1 ETITLSVNGV
11 VTVQEEVTLGAGES
25 KTLTF
30 EVTKDEPG
38 TYTIDVNGVSKTL
51 TVKEEVK
58 PTETA
63 TATPTPT
70 PTQPGFEAV
79 FAIVGLLAVAYLVL
93 RQREE

>member
-1 ETITLSVNGV
+1 
-11 VTVQEEVTLGAGES
+11 AGES
-25 KTLTF
+25 TTLTF
-30 EVTKDEPG
+30 EVTKTEPG

-51 TVKEEVK
+51 TVKEEEEVT

-63 TATPTPT
+63 TETPTKT